1 MRTGNAI
8 DKIKASQIGFI
19 DNIILP
25 LWVKLT
31 ESVKNL
37 EDFPEELKKTRKNG
51 RTLKV
56 LSNLKDF
63 IS

>member
-31 ESVKNL
+31 ENVKNL
-37 EDFPEELKKTRKNG
+37 EDFPEELKKNKKKWED
-51 RTLKV
+51 LE
-56 LSNLKDF
+56 SF
-63 IS
+63 E